1 MTIDTVKQ
9 TLQLRPSSDKTSA
22 RWAATAAF
30 VVAGLLIIWSSSIHF
45 HLWQSLGYRHIA
57 TIGPLFLLQSI
68 GGFLLGLL
76 IVVVRRVWTAVLGV
90 GFAVSTMVGFLIS
103 VEHGLFGFKDTWSA
117 PFAHEAFEL
126 EIAIIG
132 VCIIA
137 GTICLIG
144 STAVTENRHILVGLL
159 SAGFAMVL
167 GAAILFV
174 ANGGGGMSPPSA
186 SGSSTSGASSTA
198 ATSNVH
204 ITISNFMFH
213 AMSVTVKPG
222 ATVSVTNKDSVT
234 HTLTATGGQ
243 FNTGDITQNQ
253 TKTFKAPRRPGT
265 YSYICNIHQYMTGTI
280 IVK

>member
-1 MTIDTVKQ
+1 MTIYTVRQ
-9 TLQLRPSSDKTSA
+9 TLQLRPSRDKSAA

-30 VVAGLLIIWSSSIHF
+30 VVGGLLIIWSSYIHF
-45 HLWQSLGYRHIA
+45 HLWQSQGYRHIA

-76 IVVVRRVWTAVLGV
+76 ILVVRRVWTAVLGV
-90 GFAVSTMVGFLIS
+90 GFAVSTMVGFLVS

-117 PFAHEAFEL
+117 PFAHEAFALEL
-126 EIAIIG
+126 AIIG
-132 VCIIA
+132 ACIIA
-137 GTICLIG
+137 GATCLMG
-144 STAVTENRHILVGLL
+144 STTVTENRHVLVGLL

-167 GAAILFV
+167 GAAILF
-174 ANGGGGMSPPSA
+174 ANGGGGMSPSSA
-186 SGSSTSGASSTA
+186 SGSSTSGGSSTA
-198 ATSNVH
+198 AASSVR

-234 HTLTATGGQ
+234 HTLTATEGQ

-253 TKTFKAPRRPGT
+253 TKTFKAPMKPGT